1 MVGYKLNPVGARVNH
16 WFQGRVVIWFQGINL
31 LSHEGNSRAG
41 HRMELVNEGNNLVHE
56 VLVELVYSSGFPFM
70 KEDTNRRKEEEL
82 TEGIKNRL
90 ERKLLSLEIRVNHSF
105 QKKENERM

>member
-56 VLVELVYSSGFPFM
+56 VLVELDNG
-70 KEDTNRRKEEEL
+70 L
-82 TEGIKNRL
+82 L
-90 ERKLLSLEIRVNHSF
+90 ACLLSFHSSLVYKSF
-105 QKKENERM
+105 SFRNPSVS